1 MKQCTSEVLRKA
13 ETLNDKE
20 DSKTRNMN
28 TKIWFLLLAAGAL
41 SCAGCA
47 TETAKQIQGLE
58 LQAQHAVE
66 KTSGKPRKD
75 WGPAET
81 EEYNDLFLE
90 ALQQVK
96 PRDYVRLNATT
107 GQLEAPGL
115 FRLPLSTNDA
125 ARSQPVTE
133 YGNGIQNVSRVGQ

>member
-1 MKQCTSEVLRKA
+1 
-13 ETLNDKE
+13 
-20 DSKTRNMN
+20 MN

-47 TETAKQIQGLE
+47 DQITRT
-58 LQAQHAVE
+58 LQEFEHGAQTIVE
-66 KTSGKPRKD
+66 NTSHKPRKD

-81 EEYNDLFLE
+81 AKYNELFLQW
-90 ALQQVK
+90 LPQVM
-96 PRDYVRLNATT
+96 PRDYVRVNPIT

-133 YGNGIQNVSRVGQ
+133 YGNGIQNVSPVGQ

>member
-1 MKQCTSEVLRKA
+1 
-13 ETLNDKE
+13 
-20 DSKTRNMN
+20 MN

-47 TETAKQIQGLE
+47 SETAQQIQGFE
-58 LQAQHAVE
+58 LRAQQMVE
-66 KTSGKPRKD
+66 KKSGKQRKD

-81 EEYNDLFLE
+81 AEYNRLFLH
-90 ALQQVK
+90 ALPQVE
-96 PRDYVRLNATT
+96 PRDYVRLNPIT

-115 FRLPLSTNDA
+115 FHLPLSTNDA

>member
-1 MKQCTSEVLRKA
+1 
-13 ETLNDKE
+13 
-20 DSKTRNMN
+20 MN

-47 TETAKQIQGLE
+47 SETAQQIQGLE
-58 LQAQHAVE
+58 LQAQQMVE

-81 EEYNDLFLE
+81 AEYNDLFLQW
-90 ALQQVK
+90 LPLVK
-96 PRDYVRLNATT
+96 PRDYVRLNPIT

-133 YGNGIQNVSRVGQ
+133 YGNGIQNVSPVRQ

>member
-75 WGPAET
+75 WGPAEIAG
-81 EEYNDLFLE
+81 F
-90 ALQQVK
+90 
-96 PRDYVRLNATT
+96 
-107 GQLEAPGL
+107 
-115 FRLPLSTNDA
+115 
-125 ARSQPVTE
+125 
-133 YGNGIQNVSRVGQ
+133 

>member
-1 MKQCTSEVLRKA
+1 
-13 ETLNDKE
+13 
-20 DSKTRNMN
+20 MN
-28 TKIWFLLLAAGAL
+28 TKIWFLLLAASAL

-47 TETAKQIQGLE
+47 TENAKQIQGLE
-58 LQAQHAVE
+58 LQAQHMVE

-81 EEYNDLFLE
+81 EEYNHLFLQ

-96 PRDYVRLNATT
+96 PRDYVRLNPIT

-115 FRLPLSTNDA
+115 NEA
-125 ARSQPVTE
+125 ARSQPVTA
-133 YGNGIQNVSRVGQ
+133 YGNGIQNVSPVVR

>member
-1 MKQCTSEVLRKA
+1 
-13 ETLNDKE
+13 
-20 DSKTRNMN
+20 MN

-58 LQAQHAVE
+58 LQAQHIVE
-66 KTSGKPRKD
+66 MNSGKPRKD

-81 EEYNDLFLE
+81 AEYNRLFLQ
-90 ALQQVK
+90 ALPQVK

-107 GQLEAPGL
+107 GQLE
-115 FRLPLSTNDA
+115 
-125 ARSQPVTE
+125 
-133 YGNGIQNVSRVGQ
+133 YGNGIQNVWPVGHAGNVIETHEQEAATR

>member
-1 MKQCTSEVLRKA
+1 
-13 ETLNDKE
+13 
-20 DSKTRNMN
+20 MN

-47 TETAKQIQGLE
+47 SETAQQIQGLE
-58 LQAQHAVE
+58 LQAQQMVE

-81 EEYNDLFLE
+81 AEYNDLFLQW
-90 ALQQVK
+90 LPLVK
-96 PRDYVRLNATT
+96 PRDYVRLNPIT

-125 ARSQPVTE
+125 ARSQPGTE
-133 YGNGIQNVSRVGQ
+133 YGNGIQNVSPVVQ

>member
-1 MKQCTSEVLRKA
+1 
-13 ETLNDKE
+13 
-20 DSKTRNMN
+20 MN

-47 TETAKQIQGLE
+47 SETAQQIQGLE
-58 LQAQHAVE
+58 LQAQQIVE

-81 EEYNDLFLE
+81 AEYNDLFLQ
-90 ALQQVK
+90 ALPQVK
-96 PRDYVRLNATT
+96 PRDYVRLNPIT

-133 YGNGIQNVSRVGQ
+133 YGNGIQNVSPVGTIESCLDPITGSVDLS